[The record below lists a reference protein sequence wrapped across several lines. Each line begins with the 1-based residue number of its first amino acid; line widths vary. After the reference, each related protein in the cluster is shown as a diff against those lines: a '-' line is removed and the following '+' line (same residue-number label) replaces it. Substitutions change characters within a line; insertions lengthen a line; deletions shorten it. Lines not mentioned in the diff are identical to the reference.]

1 MTAGSP
7 RSLWL
12 WTTTALAVVL
22 LAVVATV
29 TVLAVLRD
37 DGSRELESAAM
48 PWRDPGGELTRRTRD
63 VAAAARAET
72 LAFLAVDH
80 RDMAPLMDAVL
91 EGATGTFKEQYAER
105 REDLEKQAVENK
117 SISSGE
123 VVALG
128 IGELD
133 ADSALVNVA
142 ANSEVQN
149 TSTDGTTQPRY
160 YRLQL
165 DLVREGDKWLV
176 SQVQFVG

>member
-1 MTAGSP
+1 MKDDA

-12 WTTTALAVVL
+12 WVTAGLAVAL
-22 LAVVATV
+22 LAVVATT
-29 TVLAVLRD
+29 TVIALVRE
-37 DGSRELESAAM
+37 DGSRELAAAAM
-48 PWRDPGGELTRRTRD
+48 PWRDPAGELTATSRE

-80 RDMAPLMDAVL
+80 RDMGPLMDRVL
-91 EGATGTFKEQYAER
+91 AGATGEFAEQYAER
-105 REDLEKQAVENK
+105 REDLERQAVENR
-117 SISSGE
+117 SISTGE

-133 ADSALVNVA
+133 ADSALVYVA

-165 DLVREGDKWLV
+165 DLVREDDEWLV